1 VANLRW
7 SRRTGWIALSITLLC
22 GLVIAYLIFSNAAE
36 KESGWLVVLLFGAI
50 GGAALA
56 TNIIV
61 SGDPTNGARHWSAW
75 LQPKPIA
82 LIFASLVYGGSLLA
96 SMLPLLDPEP
106 ATKND
111 IAEAVD
117 KILTPKTALPPRI
130 VEKLPGFWGE
140 PGCRWTYQF
149 SIKGKALIVDRINPA
164 NAPRMRSV
172 GTIIKSEGDVMNTT
186 TEAPK
191 SGPAVTFTYTTNG
204 VTERLIWDDNSK
216 SAALELVRCGKEA
229 ANGS

>member
-7 SRRTGWIALSITLLC
+7 SRPTGWVALSITLLC
-22 GLVIAYLIFSNAAE
+22 GLVITYLIFSNAAE
-36 KESGWLVVLLFGAI
+36 KESGCLVVLLFAAV
-50 GGAALA
+50 GGVALA

-61 SGDPTNGARHWSAW
+61 SGDPTSGARHWSAW

-82 LIFASLVYGGSLLA
+82 LIFASLIYGGSLLA

-106 ATKND
+106 ATKKD
-111 IAEAVD
+111 IDEAVG
-117 KILTPKTALPPRI
+117 KILTPKPALPPRI
-130 VEKLPGFWGE
+130 VAKLRKIWGE
-140 PGCRWTYQF
+140 PGCRWTYKF
-149 SIKGKALIVDRINPA
+149 SIMGKALIVDRINPA

-186 TEAPK
+186 TEVPE

-204 VTERLIWDDNSK
+204 DTERLIWDDNSK
-216 SAALELVRCGKEA
+216 SAALELVKCGEE
-229 ANGS
+229 

>member
-7 SRRTGWIALSITLLC
+7 TRRTGWIALSITLLS
-22 GLVIAYLIFSNAAE
+22 GLIIAYLIFSNAAE

-50 GGAALA
+50 GGVALA

-106 ATKND
+106 ATKRD
-111 IAEAVD
+111 IDEAVG
-117 KILTPKTALPPRI
+117 KILAPKNVAQPRI
-130 VEKLPGFWGE
+130 VKKLRGLWGE
-140 PGCRWTYQF
+140 PGCKWTYWF
-149 SIKGKALIVDRINPA
+149 TIKEEAVIVDRINPA
-164 NAPRMRSV
+164 GAPRMRSV
-172 GTIIKSEGDVMNTT
+172 GTIIKSEGDVMNMT
-186 TEAPK
+186 TEVPE
-191 SGPAVTFTYTTNG
+191 SGTTVTFTYTTNG
-204 VTERLIWDDNSK
+204 ITERLIWDDNSK
-216 SAALELVRCGKEA
+216 PVPLELVKCGEELS
-229 ANGS
+229 NDS